1 LDTAGKNRRKFAGSQ
16 IVVQTNDMDY
26 AHGDHPVRVRKALTG
41 RRAPQTGPV
50 TTVESQ
56 LPVVILFA
64 FAAVA
69 AIQMLLQG

>member
-1 LDTAGKNRRKFAGSQ
+1 M
-16 IVVQTNDMDY
+16 VQTNDMDY
-26 AHGDHPVRVRKALTG
+26 AHGDHAVRVRKALAA
-41 RRAPQTGPV
+41 RRTPQTGPV

-56 LPVVILFA
+56 LPLAILFA

>member
-1 LDTAGKNRRKFAGSQ
+1 
-16 IVVQTNDMDY
+16 
-26 AHGDHPVRVRKALTG
+26 VRKALTG